1 MNKGAKSKD
10 SEEPV
15 VKDVEETPVVEEETT
30 VNEPVEKV
38 EEQVEEVKETSKKEL
53 RKSGRTL
60 RVQSGITGVD
70 ELIDGGFNPG
80 QVVLLT
86 GTTGTGKTNFSLQ
99 YLYGGVKK
107 GDKCLYVSFEE
118 PIENIKENAKK
129 VGLDFDKMEKDG
141 NMLFVRYDPF
151 HAEDIYDLIE
161 SSIKKI
167 NATRV
172 VIDSIS
178 ALGLYVRDAAEIRR
192 MIFNISLLLRK
203 LNCTSVITSEI
214 LPMQNALS
222 RFGVEEFV
230 SDAIIVLY
238 YLRSES
244 QFARSITVWKMR
256 GSKHSHK
263 LHPYD
268 ITDHGIVVYPKE
280 EAFVKM

>member
-1 MNKGAKSKD
+1 MAKKES
-10 SEEPV
+10 SEKSSES
-15 VKDVEETPVVEEETT
+15 VEEATETPKRE
-30 VNEPVEKV
+30 
-38 EEQVEEVKETSKKEL
+38 SKKT
-53 RKSGRTL
+53 GRSTK
-60 RVQSGITGVD
+60 VSVGVTGVD
-70 ELIDGGFNPG
+70 ELVDGGFGQG
-80 QVVLLT
+80 QVILLT

-99 YLYGGVKK
+99 YLHGGVKK

-118 PIENIKENAKK
+118 PIENIKSNAKRI
-129 VGLDFDKMEKDG
+129 GLDFEKMEKDG
-141 NMLFVRYDPF
+141 NILFVRYDPF

-161 SSIKKI
+161 SNIKKI

-203 LNCTSVITSEI
+203 LNCTSIMTSEI

-230 SDAIIVLY
+230 SDGILVLY

-244 QFARSITVWKMR
+244 QFARSITVWKLR

-268 ITDHGIVVYPKE
+268 ITDRGIVVYPKE